1 MLLRQIFRFDN
12 FLAMEKSLRIGQ
24 APKARLMRILFALAV
39 ITALVSPA
47 YGQQKQ
53 TPQPAPG
60 PPPKTQKQIEEDK
73 AADRAYQKS
82 LQNIPD
88 QPAADPWGNARST
101 DAPKTTAKSK
111 SSKAPAN

>member
-1 MLLRQIFRFDN
+1 
-12 FLAMEKSLRIGQ
+12 
-24 APKARLMRILFALAV
+24 MRILFALAV
-39 ITALVSPA
+39 ITALASPA

>member
-1 MLLRQIFRFDN
+1 
-12 FLAMEKSLRIGQ
+12 
-24 APKARLMRILFALAV
+24 MRILFALAV

-47 YGQQKQ
+47 YGQKQ

>member
-1 MLLRQIFRFDN
+1 
-12 FLAMEKSLRIGQ
+12 
-24 APKARLMRILFALAV
+24 MRILFALAV
-39 ITALVSPA
+39 ITALAWPA

-60 PPPKTQKQIEEDK
+60 LPPKTQKQIEEDK

-88 QPAADPWGNARST
+88 KPPADPWGNARST
-101 DAPKTTAKSK
+101 DAPNTTANKTAAKSK
-111 SSKAPAN
+111 PSKAPAN